1 MTSYTYESSSETWA
15 SAVRFL
21 RSRVLDKPHIVRNQV
36 RLASFIF
43 VNRNVDVGLRSWIG
57 SMQVMLV
64 LSLGLFTGQLYDRGY
79 LYAPISPLFFLE
91 PRLSSATNPQP
102 PPHDRG
108 LGPIRVLPLHAL
120 AVPPKPVLPGNFR
133 R

>member
-79 LYAPISPLFFLE
+79 LYAPISPLFS
-91 PRLSSATNPQP
+91 RATSEQRHEFP
-102 PPHDRG
+102 
-108 LGPIRVLPLHAL
+108 ATTS
-120 AVPPKPVLPGNFR
+120 
-133 R
+133 